1 MDAWLHRLQ
10 NRLVARLYGWRPSL
24 ASQWAQRLSPMTNGA
39 PIPWAEPRKPLR
51 EATLAL
57 VTTGGVHLKLQRAF
71 DMADPNGDPTF
82 REIPVDVSRS
92 AFTITHDYYDHHD
105 AEKDLNLV
113 LPTQRLRDLVEHGA
127 LGYLHPTAFSF
138 MGHIDGPH
146 LETLTTVTAP
156 DAAERLREAKVDY
169 ALLVPA

>member
-24 ASQWAQRLSPMTNGA
+24 AGRWAQRLSPMTNGT

-71 DMADPNGDPTF
+71 DMADPKGDPTY
-82 REIPVDVSRS
+82 REIPIGVPRG
-92 AFTITHDYYDHHD
+92 ALTITHDYYDHRD

-113 LPTQRLRDLVEHGA
+113 LPLQRLRDLVEHGA
-127 LGYLHPTAFSF
+127 LGALHPIAFSF

-146 LETLTTVTAP
+146 LETLTATSAP
-156 DAAERLREAKVDY
+156 EVARRLSDAKVDY
-169 ALLVPA
+169 VLLIPA